1 MHRLIFVIIF
11 FGFAALPAR
20 AGDPADLTVTVEG
33 IANATGLVLVAVCT
47 RDTFLG
53 PDCPYKAKVAATSG
67 GAVEVELGGIPPGTY
82 AVQAFHDENG
92 NFSIDRTILGMPEEG
107 MGFSKNAPMKYGPPE
122 FDKAAIE
129 VKGGRNKTRFRLQYY

>member
-1 MHRLIFVIIF
+1 MKRHILVTVFSA
-11 FGFAALPAR
+11 FAALPVR
-20 AGDPADLTVTVEG
+20 AEGPADLTVTVEG
-33 IANATGLVLVAVCT
+33 VANATGLVLVAVCT

-53 PDCPYKAKVAATSG
+53 PDCPYKAKVAAPAG
-67 GAVEVELGGIPPGTY
+67 GAVEVELDGIPPGTY

-129 VKGGRNKTRFRLQYY
+129 VKGGPNRTRFRLQYY